1 MEYKGILPD
10 LFREGQGTVVEGRLV
25 KTNKIEAEKVFAKHD
40 ENYMPTSIIKQ
51 LETTEYWKKNYSSNS
66 LLDEKIPKFSSKSLI
81 DKNLVLTNHNIKDKI
96 TIINFFASW
105 CLPCKDEHPLLM
117 DLKKNFPKLMI
128 IGFDYKDNNEDG
140 LKFLS
145 VNGNPYNFVGID
157 HDGKIGLEF
166 GVFGLP
172 ETLLTNSQGKIIY
185 RHTGPLSN
193 EVIQEKIIP
202 NL

>member
-1 MEYKGILPD
+1 MFKKILACFVSALIILVPLEVNAEELEGKVTSLTLNEKAPYAGIL
-10 LFREGQGTVVEGRLV
+10 
-25 KTNKIEAEKVFAKHD
+25 
-40 ENYMPTSIIKQ
+40 
-51 LETTEYWKKNYSSNS
+51 
-66 LLDEKIPKFSSKSLI
+66 LDPIAASKMVI
-81 DKNLVLTNHNIKDKI
+81 DKNLVLTHHNIKEKI

-117 DLKKNFPKLMI
+117 DLKKKFPKLMI
-128 IGFDYKDNNEDG
+128 IGFDYKDSNEEG

-166 GVFGLP
+166 RVFGLP

>member
-1 MEYKGILPD
+1 
-10 LFREGQGTVVEGRLV
+10 
-25 KTNKIEAEKVFAKHD
+25 
-40 ENYMPTSIIKQ
+40 
-51 LETTEYWKKNYSSNS
+51 
-66 LLDEKIPKFSSKSLI
+66 
-81 DKNLVLTNHNIKDKI
+81 
-96 TIINFFASW
+96 
-105 CLPCKDEHPLLM
+105 
-117 DLKKNFPKLMI
+117 MI